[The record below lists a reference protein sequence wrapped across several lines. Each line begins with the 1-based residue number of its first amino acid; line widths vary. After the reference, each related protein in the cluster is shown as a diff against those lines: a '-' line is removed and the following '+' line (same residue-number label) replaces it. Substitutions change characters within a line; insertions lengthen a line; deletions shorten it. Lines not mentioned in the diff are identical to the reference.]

1 MHERIRATLADVFA
15 CPVADI
21 PEDASTETVADWDSL
36 HHLELM
42 LALEMEFG
50 VTVDTAA
57 LAELTSVDAI
67 AEYLGEQG
75 VTTAA

>member
-1 MHERIRATLADVFA
+1 MHERIRAVLADVFA

-21 PEDASTETVADWDSL
+21 PEDASAETLADWDSL
-36 HHLELM
+36 RHLELM
-42 LALEMEFG
+42 LAIEMEFG

-57 LAELTSVDAI
+57 LAELSSVEAI

-75 VTTAA
+75 VSTAA

>member
-1 MHERIRATLADVFA
+1 MYERIRAVLADVFA

-21 PEDASTETVADWDSL
+21 PDDASPETLADWDSL
-36 HHLELM
+36 RHLELM
-42 LALEMEFG
+42 LAIEMEFG
-50 VTVDTAA
+50 VTVDSAA

-67 AEYLGEQG
+67 ADYLGEQG